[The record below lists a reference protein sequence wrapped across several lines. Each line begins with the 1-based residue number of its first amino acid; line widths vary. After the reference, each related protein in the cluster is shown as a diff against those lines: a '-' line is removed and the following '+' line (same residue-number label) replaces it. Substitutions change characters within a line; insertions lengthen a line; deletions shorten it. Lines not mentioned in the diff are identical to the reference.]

1 MEDFNVGFILGC
13 ILRNHIL
20 KLGLGIIS
28 NGIKFF
34 HSIKN
39 HRKKEISYSKI
50 INIDLIVK
58 VKNVENITKSDKRYF
73 QEKGIFKMKLSDDLL
88 KYCNNNFEYLDLK
101 VSDVCDLAYKQ
112 TGGYDSISK
121 LGEVYLYFTY
131 IDNCKKFIN
140 VYHQEN
146 DTINKN
152 SFEVDYNIKF
162 KNMICA
168 TVTINPNHESVN
180 SKHEYITKYFKMFL
194 NNKTLTLETLLLD
207 YDNVNV
213 NLLNTEL
220 LIVTNSSTKKYSIT
234 DKII

>member
-101 VSDVCDLAYKQ
+101 VSDVCDLAYKE
-112 TGGYDSISK
+112 TGGYNSMSK

-131 IDNCKKFIN
+131 LDDSRKFIN
-140 VYHQEN
+140 FYADN
-146 DTINKN
+146 DIINTR
-152 SFEVDYNIKF
+152 SFEVNYDLKF

-168 TVTINPNHESVN
+168 TVTFN
-180 SKHEYITKYFKMFL
+180 SKIEYITKYFKMFL
-194 NNKTLTLETLLLD
+194 NNKNLTLETLLLD
-207 YDNVNV
+207 YDNLNV

-220 LIVTNSSTKKYSIT
+220 LITYQTSNEKYSIT